1 MKQRTLQSLFIV
13 LAISIS
19 LAGCKAAKDG
29 SNGTNGNST
38 LPVSLPL
45 VSEGEVH
52 ENPESSDSWMVY
64 VNKPHDEVHSQLK
77 AQMDAEGGW
86 DARSQSTYRKTIN
99 GLTYELSITRG
110 RIPVGNEPIDPSL
123 RDNWTTLFLRKI

>member
-1 MKQRTLQSLFIV
+1 MKQRTLQSLFVV

-19 LAGCKAAKDG
+19 LAGCKATKDG
-29 SNGTNGNST
+29 SNGTNGNRT

-52 ENPESSDSWMVY
+52 ENPESADSWTIY
-64 VNKPHDEVHSQLK
+64 VNMPLDQAHSQLK
-77 AQMDAEGGW
+77 EQMNADGGW

-99 GLTYELSITRG
+99 GLTYELSITKG
-110 RIPVGNEPIDPSL
+110 KIPVGSEPDDRSL
-123 RDNWTTLFLRKI
+123 WDTWTTFFLRKI